1 MEIRQYWLLLR
12 KWLWLLILGGV
23 LGGGAAYLF
32 SMRLPTIFQTATRV
46 MVSRVSGQAQSDYY
60 SIYGDIQLANTY
72 RNLIASGPVLQNLS
86 DQLGYQVSRNAV
98 GVKQVPDSSLLDI
111 TVSGGDAVR
120 TAEIANKL
128 VDVFISYNETLQAS
142 RYESSEQTF
151 QNQIAQVEAQI
162 SRLQDEMAQSNVT
175 TEKLLEEE
183 YQQQL
188 SELQAQL
195 DSTEA
200 EIINVEADLVLFFPT
215 PMPTSTPE
223 TYFSSTATPVPT
235 PTLSPVA
242 MVDFKETQ
250 NRLDKLQTL
259 RNLYRDVSVNLQVLG
274 SSSED
279 GNNPNNPSNLNRRD
293 QLNTNFL
300 LYQQIYTSLLNNY
313 ETVRLARLQ
322 NTPNIV
328 QIEPAKVPSTPIQP
342 QPMRNAMLGVVSG
355 IFIMGAVAFLI
366 EYLDDTLKTPEDVQ
380 RYLKT
385 TVIGM
390 IGELKKP
397 KDSKK
402 DAELVG
408 VYVADYPLSVLS
420 EGFRTLRTNLGF
432 ASVDK
437 PLRTLAITSAN
448 PSEGKSTLAVN
459 LAVVMAQGGKRTI
472 LLDADLRRPVLHRH
486 LKLENRE
493 GLSDL
498 FSSEMQVKDV
508 IRTWGDPPISVI
520 TSGPIP
526 PNPTELISS
535 NRMDSILESL
545 IQGADIVILDTSPA
559 IVSDP
564 VALSAKVDSVLVIV
578 EPGKTK
584 IGSAQ
589 VLMEQLGRADANIL
603 GVVLNPISR
612 RISYYYSQYQYY
624 SKNYYSSDYGHSN
637 EE

>member
-1 MEIRQYWLLLR
+1 MEIRQYWYLFR
-12 KWLWLLILGGV
+12 KWWWLLVLGGV
-23 LGGGAAYLF
+23 LGGAAAYLF
-32 SMRLPTIFQTATRV
+32 SMRLPTIFQTTTRV
-46 MVSRVSGQAQSDYY
+46 MVSRVSSYDQPDYY
-60 SIYGDIQLANTY
+60 SIYGDIQLAKTY
-72 RNLIASGPVLQNLS
+72 QNLFTSSPVLQAIS
-86 DQLGYQVSRNAV
+86 DQLGYQVTQDAI

-111 TVSGGDAVR
+111 TVSNSEAAR
-120 TAEIANKL
+120 SAEIANEL

-142 RYESSEQTF
+142 RYEASEQTF

-175 TEKLLEEE
+175 SEILLEEE

-195 DSTEA
+195 ITTEA
-200 EIINVEADLVLFFPT
+200 EIINVEADLVLLFPT
-215 PMPTSTPE
+215 PIPTSTPE
-223 TYFSSTATPVPT
+223 TYFSSTPTPIPT
-235 PTLSPVA
+235 PTLSPAA
-242 MVDFKETQ
+242 MVDYKETQ

-259 RNLYRDVSVNLQVLG
+259 RNLYKDAYANLLVLG
-274 SSSED
+274 SSSEEE
-279 GNNPNNPSNLNRRD
+279 NNPPSENRQD
-293 QLNTNFL
+293 QLQTSFF

-322 NTPNIV
+322 NTPNVV
-328 QIEPAKVPSTPIQP
+328 QIEPAEVPSKPIQS
-342 QPMRNAMLGVVSG
+342 QPSRNIALGFVSG
-355 IFIMGAVAFLI
+355 VLIMGAVAFLI

-380 RYLKT
+380 RYMNT

-390 IGELKKP
+390 IGELEKP
-397 KDSKK
+397 KETKND
-402 DAELVG
+402 DELVG
-408 VYVADYPLSVLS
+408 VYVADYPLSVIS
-420 EGFRTLRTNLGF
+420 EGFRTLRTNLDF
-432 ASVDK
+432 ASVDE

-472 LLDADLRRPVLHRH
+472 LLDADLRRPILHRH
-486 LKLENRE
+486 LKIENRE

-508 IRTWGDPPISVI
+508 IRTWGNPPIEVI
-520 TSGPIP
+520 TSGPLP
-526 PNPTELISS
+526 PNPTELLSS
-535 NRMDSILESL
+535 SRMDTILENL
-545 IQGADIVILDTSPA
+545 IQRADIVIIDTSPA

-564 VALSAKVDSVLVIV
+564 IALSAKVDGVLVIV

-584 IGSAQ
+584 ISSAQ

-612 RISYYYSQYQYY
+612 RNSYYYSHYHYYY
-624 SKNYYSSDYGHSN
+624 SKNYYSSGYGYGHSD